1 MTANYE
7 ISQSETDTTDSLKKQ
22 KLFND
27 ETYNLLM
34 ESQQS
39 IYEKTGIRIT
49 LRKILDKLITAE
61 SIDILVLSCHESEH
75 HHYRENQCLCNSTMC
90 KSS

>member
-1 MTANYE
+1 MNANYE
-7 ISQSETDTTDSLKKQ
+7 TLHNETDTTEAIKKQ
-22 KLFND
+22 KLFSD

-49 LRKILDKLITAE
+49 LRKILDKLITTE
-61 SIDILVLSCHESEH
+61 SIEQVTNVFIQKL
-75 HHYRENQCLCNSTMC
+75 NF
-90 KSS
+90 

>member
-1 MTANYE
+1 MNANNETLVNE
-7 ISQSETDTTDSLKKQ
+7 IDATDALKKQ
-22 KLFND
+22 KLFSD

-61 SIDILVLSCHESEH
+61 SIEQVTNVFIQKL
-75 HHYRENQCLCNSTMC
+75 NF
-90 KSS
+90 